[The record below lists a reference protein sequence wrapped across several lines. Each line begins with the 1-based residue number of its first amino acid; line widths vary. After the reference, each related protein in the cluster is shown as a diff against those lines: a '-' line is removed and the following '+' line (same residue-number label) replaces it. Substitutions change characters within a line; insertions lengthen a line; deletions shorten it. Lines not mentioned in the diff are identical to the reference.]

1 MLKNSKLFSLACII
15 GCCAFPYE
23 NTEAKN
29 HEKNEEMQQLEI
41 TEQNARIPIIEERQ
55 DAQEE
60 QINEQRFNVIMGHLQ
75 IIYRILNL
83 PCPTPEQ
90 VNENFSA
97 IVCTL
102 NEIIVTNI
110 PNFECLSSLN
120 EINQIYMNLLD
131 DDMIQE
137 FGEHIN
143 RIKKNHKRF
152 IIVRDL
158 QIIYKNLHML
168 CQTPTQIFANFS
180 EIVSA
185 LNREIISRVT
195 NFENL
200 SLLDKINQIFIN
212 EPGVDIP
219 QDLCNL
225 INLVQKKYI
234 QVANHILSD
243 PQVALN
249 DYKVCLRGYL
259 KITENIFLDYLE
271 IPSLNK
277 QQIPYAVDAL
287 IDFLQID
294 VSEKDE
300 GKTKF
305 FVEHL
310 LEYTFLTKEECAYLN
325 EFLEEKNL
333 SKFSL
338 EPLANAPD
346 YYQSIRQATKGRL
359 EIAYLQLPEEI
370 QENVKSL
377 FFKQLLATL
386 QERNILDYDML
397 HRIAYLVNA
406 TEEVEK

>member
-1 MLKNSKLFSLACII
+1 MLKNSKLFSLSCII

-23 NTEAKN
+23 NTEAKD

-75 IIYRILNL
+75 IIYENLNL
-83 PCPTPEQ
+83 PCP
-90 VNENFSA
+90 
-97 IVCTL
+97 
-102 NEIIVTNI
+102 
-110 PNFECLSSLN
+110 
-120 EINQIYMNLLD
+120 
-131 DDMIQE
+131 
-137 FGEHIN
+137 
-143 RIKKNHKRF
+143 
-152 IIVRDL
+152 
-158 QIIYKNLHML
+158 
-168 CQTPTQIFANFS
+168 TPTQIFANFS

-195 NFENL
+195 NFKCLSSLDKINQIFINEPGVDIPQDLYDLIKMNQKRFFGIIEHLQVICRILNLPCPTPEQVNENFSEIVYILSTQIVSCATNFENL

-219 QDLCNL
+219 QDFCNL

-277 QQIPYAVDAL
+277 QQIPYAIDAL

>member
-75 IIYRILNL
+75 IIYRI
-83 PCPTPEQ
+83 
-90 VNENFSA
+90 
-97 IVCTL
+97 
-102 NEIIVTNI
+102 VTNS
-110 PNFECLSSLN
+110 PNFEWLSALN